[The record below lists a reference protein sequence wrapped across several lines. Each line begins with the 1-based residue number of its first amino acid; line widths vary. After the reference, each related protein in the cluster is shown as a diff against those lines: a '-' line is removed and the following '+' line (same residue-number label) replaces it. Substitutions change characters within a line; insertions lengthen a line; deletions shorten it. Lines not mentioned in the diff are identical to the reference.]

1 MFPNLYLGTF
11 FHGKIEQI
19 EVMSMQKTKQ
29 PKFMKDFLVYLTTIK
44 GKSQR
49 TRKEYEYDLT
59 LFFRFHKAVQED
71 LDIENLSAIDIGTIT
86 IEEIREMTLED
97 LYLFMEYCEVQR
109 GNSAAARARKV
120 ATLKSFFKYL
130 KGKRRLIEE
139 NPADELETPK
149 IGRKRPIYMNLQEAT
164 QFIDGIKSNQAS
176 PRNYCMMMFFLN
188 LGIRVTELCQLNKTS
203 IQGRYLT
210 VIGKGNKERTVY
222 LNDSCMQALADY
234 ENSGKTPYKG
244 EGEEPL
250 FVSQKGTR
258 FTRQTVA
265 KIVKRINQ
273 QSGLQKERLTPHKLR
288 HTSATMMYKAGA
300 DIRSL
305 QHILGHS
312 SVATTQIYTHIEDE
326 QLQHVL
332 ENNPFNIVRER

>member
-1 MFPNLYLGTF
+1 
-11 FHGKIEQI
+11 
-19 EVMSMQKTKQ
+19 MQKTQ
-29 PKFMKDFLVYLTTIK
+29 LPKIMKDFLVYLTTIK

-59 LFFRFHKAVQED
+59 LFFRFHLAMEND
-71 LDIENLSAIDIGTIT
+71 MDITQIDKMSIATIT
-86 IEEIREMTLED
+86 IEEIRNITLED

-109 GNSAAARARKV
+109 QNSASARARKV
-120 ATLKSFFKYL
+120 ATLKSFFKYI

-139 NPADELETPK
+139 NPAEELETPK
-149 IGRKRPIYMNLQEAT
+149 IGRRKPIYMNMDEAT
-164 QFIDGIKSNQAS
+164 QFIEGIQIHRAS

-188 LGIRVTELCQLNKTS
+188 LGIRVSELCQLNTSS

-222 LNDSCMQALADY
+222 LNDSCILALRNY
-234 ENSGKTPYKG
+234 EQSGKTSYKG

-250 FVSQKGTR
+250 FISQKGTR

-265 KIVKRINQ
+265 KIVKQINK
-273 QSGLQKERLTPHKLR
+273 QSGLQKDRLTPHKLR

-332 ENNPFNIVRER
+332 ENNPFNIVDNR

>member
-1 MFPNLYLGTF
+1 
-11 FHGKIEQI
+11 
-19 EVMSMQKTKQ
+19 MQKTQ
-29 PKFMKDFLVYLTTIK
+29 LPKIMKDFLVYLTTIK

-59 LFFRFHKAVQED
+59 LFFRFHMAAQNDMD
-71 LDIENLSAIDIGTIT
+71 LTEITKINIDTIT
-86 IEEIREMTLED
+86 IEEIREITLED

-109 GNSAAARARKV
+109 QNSASARARKV
-120 ATLKSFFKYL
+120 ATLKSFFKYI

-149 IGRKRPIYMNLQEAT
+149 IARRKPVYMNMEEASL
-164 QFIDGIKSNQAS
+164 FIDGIQLNRAS

-188 LGIRVTELCQLNKTS
+188 LGIRVTELCQLNKAS

-234 ENSGKTPYKG
+234 EQSGKTAYRG
-244 EGEEPL
+244 EGDEPL

-265 KIVKRINQ
+265 KLVKQINK

-326 QLQHVL
+326 ELQHVL
-332 ENNPFNIVRER
+332 ENNPFNIVRESDSPV

>member
-1 MFPNLYLGTF
+1 MAQVKLP
-11 FHGKIEQI
+11 KII
-19 EVMSMQKTKQ
+19 
-29 PKFMKDFLVYLTTIK
+29 KDFLIYLTTIT

-49 TRKEYEYDLT
+49 TRKEYEYDLILT
-59 LFFRFHKAVQED
+59 FRFLKAVQED
-71 LDIENLSAIDIGTIT
+71 ISNNEIHTIDISDIT
-86 IEEIREMTLED
+86 IDFIKEISLED

-109 GNSAAARARKV
+109 NNSPAARARKV

-130 KGKRRLIEE
+130 KGKRRLIDDNIAE
-139 NPADELETPK
+139 ELESPK
-149 IGRKRPIYMNLQEAT
+149 IGKRKPVYLNMEEAKT
-164 QFIDGIKSNQAS
+164 FITSIEDRQYSK
-176 PRNYCMMMFFLN
+176 RDHCMMMFFLN
-188 LGIRVTELCQLNKTS
+188 LGIRVSELCSININS
-203 IQGRYLT
+203 IQGRQLT

-222 LNDSCMQALADY
+222 LNDTCMTALEHY
-234 ENSGKTPYKG
+234 LPERKVFKG
-244 EGEEPL
+244 EGDEPL

-265 KIVKRINQ
+265 KIVKQINNQ
-273 QSGLQKERLTPHKLR
+273 TLQKEKLTPHKLR

-326 QLQHVL
+326 QIQDVMQK
-332 ENNPFNIVRER
+332 NPFNNIIMSTNESI

>member
-1 MFPNLYLGTF
+1 
-11 FHGKIEQI
+11 
-19 EVMSMQKTKQ
+19 MQKTKL
-29 PKFMKDFLVYLTTIK
+29 PKFMKDFLVYLTTIR

-49 TRKEYEYDLT
+49 TRKEYEYDLA
-59 LFFRFHKAVQED
+59 LFFRFHLAVQQD
-71 LDIENLSAIDIGTIT
+71 LDIGNITSIDISTIT
-86 IEEIREMTLED
+86 IEEIRDITLED

-109 GNSAAARARKV
+109 GNSASARARKV

-149 IGRKRPIYMNLQEAT
+149 IGRKRPIYMNIEEAR
-164 QFIDGIKSNQAS
+164 QFIDGIQSNHAS

-188 LGIRVTELCQLNKTS
+188 LGIRVSELCQLNKSS

-210 VIGKGNKERTVY
+210 VVGKGNKERTVY
-222 LNDSCMQALADY
+222 LNDSCMQALTDY
-234 ENSGKTPYKG
+234 EACGKTAYKG

-265 KIVKRINQ
+265 KIVKQINH

-326 QLQHVL
+326 QLQQVL
-332 ENNPFNIVRER
+332 ENNPFNIVHNK

>member
-1 MFPNLYLGTF
+1 MQTQLP
-11 FHGKIEQI
+11 KI
-19 EVMSMQKTKQ
+19 
-29 PKFMKDFLVYLTTIK
+29 MKDFLVYLTTIK

-59 LFFRFHKAVQED
+59 LFFRFHLAMQN
-71 LDIENLSAIDIGTIT
+71 DIEIAQLNDINIATIT
-86 IEEIREMTLED
+86 IEEIREISLED
-97 LYLFMEYCEVQR
+97 FYLFMEYCEVHRQ
-109 GNSAAARARKV
+109 NSASARARKV
-120 ATLKSFFKYL
+120 ATLKSFFKYI

-139 NPADELETPK
+139 NPAEELETPK
-149 IGRKRPIYMNLQEAT
+149 IGRRKPIYMNMEEAT
-164 QFIDGIKSNQAS
+164 QFIGGIQNHRAS

-188 LGIRVTELCQLNKTS
+188 LGIRVSELCQLNTSS

-222 LNDSCMQALADY
+222 LNDSCLQALNNY
-234 ENSGKTPYKG
+234 QQSGKTVYKG
-244 EGEEPL
+244 TGEERL

-265 KIVKRINQ
+265 KIVKQINK
-273 QSGLQKERLTPHKLR
+273 QSGLQKDHLTPHKLR

-332 ENNPFNIVRER
+332 DNNPFNIVANK

>member
-1 MFPNLYLGTF
+1 MQTQLP
-11 FHGKIEQI
+11 KI
-19 EVMSMQKTKQ
+19 
-29 PKFMKDFLVYLTTIK
+29 MKDFLVYLTTIK

-59 LFFRFHKAVQED
+59 LFFRFHLAMQN
-71 LDIENLSAIDIGTIT
+71 DIEIAQLNNISIATIT
-86 IEEIREMTLED
+86 IEEIREITLED
-97 LYLFMEYCEVQR
+97 LYLFMEYCEVHRQ
-109 GNSAAARARKV
+109 NAASARARKV
-120 ATLKSFFKYL
+120 ATLKSFFKYI

-139 NPADELETPK
+139 NPAEELETPK
-149 IGRKRPIYMNLQEAT
+149 IGRRKPIYMNMEEAT
-164 QFIDGIKSNQAS
+164 QFIDGIQNHRAS

-188 LGIRVTELCQLNKTS
+188 LGIRVSELCQLNTSS

-222 LNDSCMQALADY
+222 LNDSCLQALNNY
-234 ENSGKTPYKG
+234 QQSGKTAYKG
-244 EGEEPL
+244 VGEEPL

-265 KIVKRINQ
+265 KIVKQINK
-273 QSGLQKERLTPHKLR
+273 QSGLQKDHLTPHKLR

-332 ENNPFNIVRER
+332 DNNPFNIVANR